1 MHVDLFLA
9 TKLQETIQKTI
20 KVPSQEL
27 KQATKEFLKETMQ
40 NSTTRRTT
48 SLDTST
54 RPLCNPIETITFTNW
69 CSSLRDSK
77 VWSLSRG
84 AGVVVVVATA
94 IVGAPPPPVGA
105 VPLFITAFSV
115 SILYFTAIFSGS
127 LLLLL
132 PLSLTTSTRLLL
144 LSFDSTKSKELK
156 NTASFANPT
165 LSLINYKKLHDE
177 DEDEEE
183 VQRGKTPT
191 GNRKHNNYSN
201 LRFQRPKYTQK
212 TCNKS
217 TKENASQTEPE
228 KHAKGSRHTNNLT
241 KNRAPRRIV
250 ATRIWQKNK
259 APKRNLERTA
269 IPLPRKETALIL
281 NPK

>member
-1 MHVDLFLA
+1 
-9 TKLQETIQKTI
+9 
-20 KVPSQEL
+20 
-27 KQATKEFLKETMQ
+27 
-40 NSTTRRTT
+40 
-48 SLDTST
+48 
-54 RPLCNPIETITFTNW
+54 
-69 CSSLRDSK
+69 
-77 VWSLSRG
+77 LSRG

-132 PLSLTTSTRLLL
+132 LPLSLKTSTSLLL

-165 LSLINYKKLHDE
+165 LSLINYKLHDE

-201 LRFQRPKYTQK
+201 LRFQRPKDTQK

-217 TKENASQTEPE
+217 TKENASQIEPE
-228 KHAKGSRHTNNLT
+228 KHAKGSRQNNNLT
-241 KNRAPRRIV
+241 KNRAQRRIV
-250 ATRIWQKNK
+250 ATRI
-259 APKRNLERTA
+259 
-269 IPLPRKETALIL
+269 
-281 NPK
+281 